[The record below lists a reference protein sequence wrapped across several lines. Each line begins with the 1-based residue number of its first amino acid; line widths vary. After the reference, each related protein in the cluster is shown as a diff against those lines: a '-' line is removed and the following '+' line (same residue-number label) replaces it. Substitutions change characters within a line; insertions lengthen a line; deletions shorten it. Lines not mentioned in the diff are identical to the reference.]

1 MGFETGKIFE
11 YCKFKKIGYKI
22 VGIFL
27 LWKLFE
33 FEGLEDMFEGIVVV
47 VDLDRGVGF
56 FYLGFYGFL
65 VLVVCF

>member
-1 MGFETGKIFE
+1 MI
-11 YCKFKKIGYKI
+11 I
-22 VGIFL
+22 L